1 MLRNLLATIAILA
14 VTGCE
19 SDDQAEQTD
28 TAKQTVQAE
37 QVVQSPAAQ
46 TVGFASPKEAY
57 EEYRAARAA
66 NDDLAALRCLSPKSQ
81 DDIAALITV
90 SVGFMATVEP
100 AKKKEIVALLAKH
113 GIHFNKELDVVARFP
128 IENRSDKLAY
138 IAEVAQ
144 WMRDQ
149 NKTKVGDLFAEGTL
163 GAISIEEDSGRA
175 AVTLKTGK
183 TEDVEFV
190 RLDGRWFLHRS
201 LVLAPAAPPP
211 TPAPEAP

>member
-1 MLRNLLATIAILA
+1 MPRNLLATIAILA

-19 SDDQAEQTD
+19 SDEQTD

-57 EEYRAARAA
+57 EAYRAARAA

-81 DDIAALITV
+81 DDMAALITV
-90 SVGFMATVEP
+90 SVGFMAAVEP

-128 IENRSDKLAY
+128 IEDRSDKLAY
-138 IAEVAQ
+138 IAEVTQ

-149 NKTKVGDLFAEGTL
+149 NKTEVGGLIARGTL

-190 RLDGRWFLHRS
+190 RRDGRWFLHRS